1 MSVIIKEVLTK
12 RDLSR
17 WVEFPNRLYHDNEYY
32 VPFLKP
38 DEMSTFTKKENPAYE
53 FCETK
58 LLLAYRGK
66 RIVGRIAGLINHA
79 YNKKWG
85 KNAIRF
91 TRFDFIDD
99 YEVSSALFNTI
110 VAWGKE
116 RGHVEIMGPIGFTD
130 MDHEGMLVHGF
141 DEFNMSIT
149 FYNHPYYLDHMAKL
163 GLRKDVDWIEYQISV
178 PKEAD
183 QHVERITRHI
193 MERHEFELVTYRDRK
208 VLYEEAFEAFKIIDV
223 AFSRLYGTVPL
234 TPEVIKKAVDDY
246 IPIVNLD
253 YICSVKDK
261 DGKIIGFAAMVPSIA
276 RALKRSD
283 GKLFPFGIFRM
294 LKALKGKNDTL
305 EMFFVAVDPEYQ
317 SIGVP
322 AIMMHELIKVCI
334 RNGVK
339 ICETGP
345 QLETNVQVH
354 SMWKTF
360 DKREHRRR
368 RCYIKEI

>member
-12 RDLSR
+12 HDLSK
-17 WVEFPNRLYHDNEYY
+17 WVEFPNKLYKENEYY

-38 DEMSTFTKKENPAYE
+38 DEMSTFNPKENPAYE

-58 LLLAYRGK
+58 LLLAYRDG

-79 YNKKWG
+79 YNEKWG

-99 YEVSSALFNTI
+99 YEVSSALFDEI
-110 VAWGKE
+110 VRWGRE
-116 RGHVEIMGPIGFTD
+116 RGHTEIMGPIGFTD
-130 MDHEGMLVHGF
+130 MDHEGMLVRGF

-149 FYNHPYYLDHMAKL
+149 FYNHPYYLDHMKRL
-163 GLRKDVDWIEYQISV
+163 GLEKDVDWIEYQITV
-178 PKEAD
+178 PEGLD
-183 QHVERITRHI
+183 PHIERVTRHI
-193 MERHEFELVTYRDRK
+193 LERHDFELVTYKDRK
-208 VLYEEAFEAFKIIDV
+208 VLYEEAIEAFKIIDV

-234 TPEVIKKAVDDY
+234 TPAVIKKAVDDY

-261 DGKIIGFAAMVPSIA
+261 DGSIIGFAAMVPSIA

-305 EMFFVAVDPEYQ
+305 EMFFVAVKPEYQ

-322 AIMMHELIKVCI
+322 AIMMHELLKVCI
-334 RNGVK
+334 NNKVK

-360 DKREHRRR
+360 EKREHRRR
-368 RCYIKEI
+368 RCYIREI